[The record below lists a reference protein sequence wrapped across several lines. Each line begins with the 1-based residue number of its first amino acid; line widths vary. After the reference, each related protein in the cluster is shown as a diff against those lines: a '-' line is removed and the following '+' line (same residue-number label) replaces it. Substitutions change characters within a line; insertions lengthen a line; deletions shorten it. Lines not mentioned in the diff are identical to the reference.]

1 MKNIWYNV
9 FVEISDL
16 PSRGM
21 NRLFKKADSFFTDRR
36 KFIFAIGA
44 VAFALLWMFL
54 WNAFPMQFYVIF
66 FAGIV
71 GSNIQLVLLN
81 TVVLF
86 PMFYIFTKLT
96 RTELFFSKTVL
107 MNIFL
112 AAAVEYVFSIF
123 MFSDYFYWCVIAY
136 ILHSAANIWTFGSA
150 EIRDGKKARGM
161 RSPEIKREAAIK
173 KQPIISVVWAAAFT
187 FAVDAV
193 CVALVYI
200 IASIYY
206 Y

>member
-1 MKNIWYNV
+1 MWYNV
-9 FVEISDL
+9 CEEISDWL
-16 PSRGM
+16 LRGM
-21 NRLFKKADSFFTDRR
+21 NRLFKKADSFFTDKR
-36 KFIFAIGA
+36 KLIFAVGA
-44 VAFALLWMFL
+44 IAFVLLWMFL
-54 WNAFPMQFYVIF
+54 WNAFPMQFYAIF
-66 FAGIV
+66 FAGVV
-71 GSNIQLVLLN
+71 GSNVQLVLLN

-96 RTELFFSKTVL
+96 RTGLSFSKTVL

-123 MFSDYFYWCVIAY
+123 MFSDYFYWCPIAY
-136 ILHSAANIWTFGSA
+136 VLHSAANIWTFGSA
-150 EIRDGKKARGM
+150 ETRSGRKARGM
-161 RSPEIKREAAIK
+161 RSPEVNPEAAIK

-187 FAVDAV
+187 FAVDAL

-200 IASIYY
+200 IANIYY